1 MKNKYKNIKI
11 IGNRTNDENHTFI
24 DEEKKIFQQSS
35 FPSKKN
41 ENHGPEQNAIN
52 KTEGKIN
59 TKKVMNKEETN
70 KSSKGLKF
78 TNKSQRNHS
87 SVYE

>member
-35 FPSKKN
+35 FPSKKM
-41 ENHGPEQNAIN
+41 
-52 KTEGKIN
+52 KTMVRSKMQSI
-59 TKKVMNKEETN
+59 KRKERLTR
-70 KSSKGLKF
+70 KRL
-78 TNKSQRNHS
+78 
-87 SVYE
+87 